1 MHNIIF
7 WYNSNIYTNSILS
20 TERGSRSAAPSRH
33 TGSSVSQYRGNSG
46 HSGVYQRWPGPA
58 VKDPVYST
66 ISVAVTKFLYS
77 CGQNF
82 CGLKNIKRIF
92 KFVNKLYQLFL
103 LSHILLQWT
112 FDFVEPINNE
122 IYKNWC
128 STVIDEASV
137 FYFVCLQHHK
147 WWAHSTLA
155 HSLGSW
161 LTYYQNKFAQH
172 INDAKNH
179 QILIYKPV

>member
-1 MHNIIF
+1 MIKNLQKFNAYWYHFNI
-7 WYNSNIYTNSILS
+7 NTDSIHFAECS
-20 TERGSRSAAPSRH
+20 FRSAATSRH
-33 TGSSVSQYRGNSG
+33 TGPSVSQYRGNSG
-46 HSGVYQRWPGPA
+46 HSGVYQRWPGPE

-77 CGQNF
+77 CGQSF
-82 CGLKNIKRIF
+82 CGLKNITVKRIF

-103 LSHILLQWT
+103 LSHILLRWT

-137 FYFVCLQHHK
+137 FDFVCLRHHK
-147 WWAHSTLA
+147 W
-155 HSLGSW
+155 
-161 LTYYQNKFAQH
+161 
-172 INDAKNH
+172 
-179 QILIYKPV
+179 